1 MKRYSPREFFAVA
14 ILALSLATAGAHA
27 QIYSDLYNFGSAT
40 GDPANPQFEGVLAQG
55 FDGNLYSTTP
65 TGGTGMGTVFK
76 STPQGA
82 VSVLFNFNGTLG
94 KTPYSGLTLGTDGNL
109 YGTTSTG
116 GSSNLGVIFGITP
129 AGVLTV
135 VHNFVSSDGYSP
147 YSPPIQGADGNFH
160 GTTVFGGTSAY
171 GTVYKMTPAGVL
183 TVLHSFDLTNGS
195 SPFGTLVQGNDGNFY
210 GTTYGGVG
218 SNRYGIVFKVT
229 GAGAFTILHA
239 FALTHGGNAYAGLT
253 LGKDGSFYGT
263 TFNGG
268 TVGYGV
274 VFKITTSGVFT
285 VLHSFTPATD
295 GGTPNGGL
303 VQGTDGNF
311 YGATQL
317 GGTKN
322 HGTLYRITPAG
333 VFTKLY
339 SFDGTGGSAF
349 MITLLQHTTGILYG
363 DAYSGGTHSLGTLYS
378 WNSSLPPYAALMS
391 VSGKVGKTFGIL
403 GQGFNTATGVSF
415 NGTAGAFKIVSDTYL
430 TATVPAGATT
440 GLVTVLMPGGNLKS
454 KRTFRVTPS
463 IQSFTPASGPV
474 GTAVIITGVSLKQA
488 TSVTFGGVKAT
499 TFVVNSD
506 TQVTANVPTGGKTGK
521 IGIATPGGNATSP
534 TTFTVTP

>member
-1 MKRYSPREFFAVA
+1 MNESRRIPMKRYSPRELFAAVA
-14 ILALSLATAGAHA
+14 ILALGLAAAGAHA
-27 QIYSDLYNFGSAT
+27 QTYSDLYNFGSAT
-40 GDPANPQFEGVLAQG
+40 GDPANPQFQGVVAQG

-65 TGGTGMGTVFK
+65 TGGPGMGTVFK
-76 STPQGA
+76 STLQRA

-116 GSSNLGVIFGITP
+116 GSSNLGVIFRISP

-135 VHNFVSSDGYSP
+135 VHNFVSGDGYSP
-147 YSPPIQGADGNFH
+147 YSPPIQGADGNFY
-160 GTTVFGGTSAY
+160 GTTVFGGTSVY

-183 TVLHSFDLTNGS
+183 TVLHSF
-195 SPFGTLVQGNDGNFY
+195 
-210 GTTYGGVG
+210 
-218 SNRYGIVFKVT
+218 
-229 GAGAFTILHA
+229 
-239 FALTHGGNAYAGLT
+239 
-253 LGKDGSFYGT
+253 
-263 TFNGG
+263 
-268 TVGYGV
+268 
-274 VFKITTSGVFT
+274 
-285 VLHSFTPATD
+285 TPASD

-333 VFTKLY
+333 VFTTIY
-339 SFDGTGGSAF
+339 NFDGTGGSAP

-363 DAYSGGTHSLGTLYS
+363 DAYSGGTHNIGTLYNF
-378 WNSSLPPYAALMS
+378 NSSLPPYAALMS

-440 GLVTVLMPGGNLKS
+440 GLVTVLMSGGNLKS

-463 IQSFTPASGPV
+463 IQ
-474 GTAVIITGVSLKQA
+474 
-488 TSVTFGGVKAT
+488 
-499 TFVVNSD
+499 
-506 TQVTANVPTGGKTGK
+506 
-521 IGIATPGGNATSP
+521 
-534 TTFTVTP
+534 